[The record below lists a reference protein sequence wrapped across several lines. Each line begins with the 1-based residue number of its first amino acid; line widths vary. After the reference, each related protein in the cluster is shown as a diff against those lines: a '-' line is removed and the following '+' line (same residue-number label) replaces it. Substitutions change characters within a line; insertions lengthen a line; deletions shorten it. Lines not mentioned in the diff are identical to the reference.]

1 MTDASQIEWVAER
14 ILSFA
19 AGKKIFAFYAPMG
32 TGKTT
37 LIKEICAT
45 LGSKDKFSSPTY
57 SIVNEYQLSV
67 SPQAKIYHLDLYR
80 LKNIDEALA
89 AGVEEYLESGQY
101 CFIEW
106 PQIIESLLP
115 ENVVNITIAS
125 DGNIRNVSIFIGQ

>member
-1 MTDASQIEWVAER
+1 MTDINQLEQVAVS

-19 AGKKIFAFYAPMG
+19 ADNRIFAFYAPMG

-37 LIKEICAT
+37 LIKEICT
-45 LGSKDKFSSPTY
+45 ILGSKDKFSSPTY
-57 SIVNEYQLSV
+57 SIVNEYQSSV
-67 SPQAKIYHLDLYR
+67 SPQSKIYHLDLYR
-80 LKNIDEALA
+80 LKNVDEALA
-89 AGVEEYLESGQY
+89 AGVEEYLVSGQY

-115 ENVVNITIAS
+115 NNVVNITMTS